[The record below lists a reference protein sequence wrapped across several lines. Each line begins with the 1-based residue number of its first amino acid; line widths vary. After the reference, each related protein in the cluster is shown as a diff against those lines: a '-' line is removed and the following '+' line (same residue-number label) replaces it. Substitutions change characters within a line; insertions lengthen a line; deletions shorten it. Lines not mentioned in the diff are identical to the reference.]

1 MIPKVQCLIVYTI
14 LQEISP
20 EFNPPLILHV
30 RIETI
35 LELDNLVVFQV
46 MWKNRQAYQKYSITV
61 NKNYSLFI
69 NMIKNETVSTF
80 ILSIFLNHTIYGF
93 HVIVLVNT

>member
-1 MIPKVQCLIVYTI
+1 MIPIVQCLIVYTI

-30 RIETI
+30 RKETI
-35 LELDNLVVFQV
+35 LELDKIVVFQV
-46 MWKNRQAYQKYSITV
+46 MWKNRKAYHNHSNTAD
-61 NKNYSLFI
+61 KNYFLFI

-80 ILSIFLNHTIYGF
+80 ILSIFLNHTVYGF